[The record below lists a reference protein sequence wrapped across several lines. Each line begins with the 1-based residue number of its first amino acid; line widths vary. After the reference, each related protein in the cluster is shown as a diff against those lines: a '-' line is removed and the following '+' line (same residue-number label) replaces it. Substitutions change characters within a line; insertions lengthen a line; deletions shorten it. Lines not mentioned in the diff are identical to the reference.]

1 MSIELGGTKWTT
13 WEDVEKELF
22 TTEEIAE
29 SDRRVAEM
37 MEHRS
42 GTYAIMVHKFTEDDG
57 SVTLSLDPIDLVA
70 NGENLQAAMA
80 NLVDDLMEYAEE
92 YQRNVEAY
100 HNAPNR
106 REHLPL
112 VERVLSAASKE
123 ELMTAIQ
130 FIE

>member
-13 WEDVEKELF
+13 WDDVEKELF
-22 TTEEIAE
+22 TPEEIAE

-37 MEHRS
+37 MKHRS
-42 GTYAIMVHKFTEDDG
+42 GTCTIMAHKFAEEDG
-57 SVTLSLDPIDLVA
+57 SVTLSMDTIDLVA
-70 NGENLQAAMA
+70 SGEDLQAAMA
-80 NLVDDLMEYAEE
+80 NLVDDLMEYAKE
-92 YQRNVEAY
+92 YQQNFEAY

-112 VERVLSAASKE
+112 VERVLAAASKE
-123 ELMTAIQ
+123 ELMNAIQ